1 MFVNIILIFQPQPQ
15 FFQSGE
21 SFKDVD
27 LELNIFCVSISI
39 SLSGTQRWNKI
50 PKWTDV
56 YIRGQQGFKNLDYSL
71 EFLMDNYDI
80 ISLEKCLN
88 DGINNHITVSSVLQ
102 LHESFKCLII
112 GTVFCEYH
120 RQNEDT

>member
-1 MFVNIILIFQPQPQ
+1 MFVNVVLIFQPPAQ
-15 FFQSGE
+15 FFQSG
-21 SFKDVD
+21 SPSKM
-27 LELNIFCVSISI
+27 LTLRLIFSLLSISI
-39 SLSGTQRWNKI
+39 SLIGAQQWNKI